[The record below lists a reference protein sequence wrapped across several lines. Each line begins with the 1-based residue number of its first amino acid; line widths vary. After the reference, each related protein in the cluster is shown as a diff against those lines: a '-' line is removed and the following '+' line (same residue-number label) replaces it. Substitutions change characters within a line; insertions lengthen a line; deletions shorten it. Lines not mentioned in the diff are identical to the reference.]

1 MFFAYSVYYSYT
13 HKIKD
18 TYLDCGVIRSKSG
31 EEIAIKHGVKTILLL
46 NIDFN
51 KTGFKSIEVD
61 YTTYFKYLKGQNI
74 CFNLEKK
81 QTIIHTIFFVV
92 SYIVHIV
99 VVYSLI
105 YYLLRYI
112 L

>member
-1 MFFAYSVYYSYT
+1 MFFTYSIYYSYT
-13 HKIKD
+13 HKLKD
-18 TYLDCGVIRSKSG
+18 TYLDCGMIRSKSG
-31 EEIAIKHGVKTILLL
+31 EEIAIRHGVKTILLL

-74 CFNLEKK
+74 CFNLEKE
-81 QTIIHTIFFVV
+81 QTIIHLIFFVV
-92 SYIVHIV
+92 SYVVQTFIVLV
-99 VVYSLI
+99 LI